1 MNPEERAKS
10 RSQRRREY
18 LELHAVGEA
27 LVRLSP
33 GHFARMPLDESL
45 RAAVVEAR
53 RLDGGAYR
61 RQLRLVARLVSRG
74 DAESI
79 RAAMDFVSDA
89 GPAAGARR
97 RLLEA
102 RRDRLLEGGDDA
114 IQALIEERPE
124 ADRPRLRRLVREARA
139 ERDAGDSGGR
149 ASRALVA
156 YLRELEHSA
165 MSRGFSPTPDE
176 A

>member
-53 RLDGGAYR
+53 RLDGSAYR
-61 RQLRLVARLVSRG
+61 RQLRLVARLVSRA
-74 DAESI
+74 DAGSI
-79 RAAMDFVSDA
+79 RSAMDFVAEA

-102 RRDRLLEGGDDA
+102 RRDRLLEGGDEA
-114 IQALIEERPE
+114 IQALIEEHTE

-139 ERDAGDSGGR
+139 ERDAGDALGR

-156 YLRELEHSA
+156 YLRELQHSA
-165 MSRGFSPTPDE
+165 LSRRYRSPPDE

>member
-1 MNPEERAKS
+1 MNPEGRAKS

-18 LELHAVGEA
+18 LELHALGEA

-33 GHFARMPLDESL
+33 GHFARMPLEESL
-45 RAAVVEAR
+45 RAAVVEAKH
-53 RLDGGAYR
+53 LDGGAYR
-61 RQLRLVARLVSRG
+61 RQLRLVARLVSRS

-79 RAAMDFVSDA
+79 RAAMEFVSDA

-124 ADRPRLRRLVREARA
+124 ADRPRLRRLVREART
-139 ERDAGDSGGR
+139 ERDAGDAPGR

-165 MSRGFSPTPDE
+165 MSRKLSSTPDE

>member
-1 MNPEERAKS
+1 MNPEEGAKS

-18 LELHAVGEA
+18 LELHALGEA
-27 LVRLSP
+27 LVNLSP

-53 RLDGGAYR
+53 RLEGGAFR
-61 RQLRLVARLVSRG
+61 RQLRLVARLVSRS
-74 DAESI
+74 DADSI

-114 IQALIEERPE
+114 IQALIEEHPE
-124 ADRPRLRRLVREARA
+124 ADRPRLRRLVRAARA
-139 ERDAGDSGGR
+139 ERDAGDAGGR

-156 YLRELEHSA
+156 YLRELDFSA
-165 MSRGFSPTPDE
+165 MTRNPSVTPDE

>member
-1 MNPEERAKS
+1 ME
-10 RSQRRREY
+10 
-18 LELHAVGEA
+18 
-27 LVRLSP
+27 
-33 GHFARMPLDESL
+33 
-45 RAAVVEAR
+45 
-53 RLDGGAYR
+53 
-61 RQLRLVARLVSRG
+61 
-74 DAESI
+74 
-79 RAAMDFVSDA
+79 FVSDA

-139 ERDAGDSGGR
+139 ERAAGDAGGR
-149 ASRALVA
+149 AARALVA
-156 YLRELEHSA
+156 YLRELERSA
-165 MSRGFSPTPDE
+165 MSRNLSATPDE